1 MTEKTLLD
9 VLKAARDDA
18 ILLQAICSMSDEQ
31 RVEYDERI
39 NDVKAHIA
47 RLEQE
52 PVEVIILQDNIR
64 TNNPA
69 VVESFIRDKWRYRS
83 PDIAEVIKMANIEYN
98 VAQHYTPLSK
108 FVAEAVVKY
117 LEKVEPVL
125 HFEDK

>member
-31 RVEYDERI
+31 RAEYDERI
-39 NDVKAHIA
+39 DDVKAHIA

-69 VVESFIRDKWRYRS
+69 VVESFIREKQQYRMS
-83 PDIAEVIKMANIEYN
+83 HLADVIANAHNQYIAEN
-98 VAQHYTPLSK
+98 VQIPWNTY
-108 FVAEAVVKY
+108 VAEAVVKY